1 MIPSLGTLF
10 YILIGQISMV
20 FLHMLFYLLAAA
32 VPKTSILKNKLSA
45 YLYWNGS
52 IRFMMESYMDIVLFS
67 LMNVESLE
75 WSDSFWA
82 V

>member
-1 MIPSLGTLF
+1 
-10 YILIGQISMV
+10 MV

-75 WSDSFWA
+75 WNDSFWA